1 MTDEQMDVV
10 DLDLVDFLSWKREAC
25 PRTAA
30 ASLEFA
36 EGWRAQQLLAL
47 AGHIVDELFGEPRIA
62 PKPRAGHQLGLG
74 LDAAAPPPT
83 RLTKPRTASPA
94 APGARPALAAHSAP
108 HGPAQAALP
117 FGGPPA

>member
-1 MTDEQMDVV
+1 MSHTARSWCG
-10 DLDLVDFLSWKREAC
+10 DFLGWKRERC

-36 EGWRAQQLLAL
+36 EGWRARQLLGL
-47 AGHIVDELFGEPRIA
+47 AGHIVDELFGEPRPPADA
-62 PKPRAGHQLGLG
+62 PAGRQLGLG
-74 LDAAAPPPT
+74 LDPAATPPT
-83 RLTKPRTASPA
+83 RPAKPRAARPA

-117 FGGPPA
+117 LGGTPA